1 MDQFDESYFNFT
13 LIAGSKNTEL
23 IKAEAT
29 ILKGDMFI
37 KNY

>member
-13 LIAGSKNTEL
+13 FIAGSKNTEL

-29 ILKGDMFI
+29 ILRGDMFI
-37 KNY
+37 TYY